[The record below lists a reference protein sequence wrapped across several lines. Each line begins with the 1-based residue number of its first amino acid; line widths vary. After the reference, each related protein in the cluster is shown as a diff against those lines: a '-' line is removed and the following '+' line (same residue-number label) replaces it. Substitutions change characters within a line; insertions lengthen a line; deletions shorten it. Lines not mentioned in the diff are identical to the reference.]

1 MQVGWSSRIAV
12 IVIIISEVHDTRQ
25 VVSIGCGSDLIPIAS
40 ILRWGCSRYRLIIL
54 LLRLARGVGLRITLY
69 GLVIK
74 HSLIDISL
82 QALQSLRQHHGLFL
96 SIDDPFGNLLV
107 TFNAL
112 NLGTQ
117 PARVNLQ
124 FFLIHLEFDFWVF
137 GVYFLDVNSL
147 FVAFLIDYIQFT
159 FSLWTWAYGLLL
171 KP

>member
-12 IVIIISEVHDTRQ
+12 IVIIISQVHDTRQ
-25 VVSIGCGSDLIPIAS
+25 VVSIGRGSDLIPIAS

-54 LLRLARGVGLRITLY
+54 LLRLTCGVGLRITLN

-96 SIDDPFGNLLV
+96 SIDHPFGNLLV

-117 PARVNLQ
+117 PACVNFQ
-124 FFLIHLEFDFWVF
+124 FFLIHLELNFWAFVF
-137 GVYFLDVNSL
+137 FLDVNSL
-147 FVAFLIDYIQFT
+147 FVAFLHDYIQFT
-159 FSLWTWAYGLLL
+159 SSLWTWAYGLLL